1 MSMATKQPE
10 TQNGP
15 PQPPSFGPFLLAAVA
30 FAFMA
35 SAFIYHNPFA
45 NQGALNASGNA
56 NINQANRAASQGD
69 FKGEEN
75 ILRSLAQK
83 GNADAQYRLGRIYEM
98 GLIDGEPNFQEAKNW
113 FEKASDQ
120 GVVKAK
126 AELGHLY
133 LNGVGVLQN
142 FDKARNLLEEASADG
157 NPKAQFDL
165 ARMWQNGWG
174 GEKNAAMAYAYY
186 EFAARQDFKPAVK
199 ARDTLLASLSPTEV
213 SEAQTL
219 LKKLESQQGG
229 QSGKNQPATESGQT
243 QSGKQAEG

>member
-15 PQPPSFGPFLLAAVA
+15 PEPPSFGPFLLAAVA

-45 NQGALNASGNA
+45 NQQFLNASA
-56 NINQANRAASQGD
+56 STNIKEANRAASQGD
-69 FKGEEN
+69 FKGEES
-75 ILRSLAQK
+75 ILRSLAEN

-98 GLIDGEPNFQEAKNW
+98 GLIDGEPNFQEAKTW

-126 AELGHLY
+126 VELGHLY
-133 LNGVGVLQN
+133 LDGVGVLQN

-157 NPKAQFDL
+157 NAKAQFDL

-199 ARDTLLASLSPTEV
+199 ARDTLLASLNPTKV
-213 SEAQTL
+213 SEAQSL
-219 LKKLESQQGG
+219 LRKLESQQ
-229 QSGKNQPATESGQT
+229 SGENGKKRSATENNQA

>member
-15 PQPPSFGPFLLAAVA
+15 PEPPSFGPFLLAAVA

-45 NQGALNASGNA
+45 NQQFLNASTRT
-56 NINQANRAASQGD
+56 NIKEANRAASQGD
-69 FKGEEN
+69 FKGEES
-75 ILRSLAQK
+75 ILQSLAEH

-98 GLIDGEPNFQEAKNW
+98 GLIDGERNFQEAKRW
-113 FEKASDQ
+113 FEKASEQ

-133 LNGVGVLQN
+133 LDGVGVLQN

-157 NPKAQFDL
+157 NAKAQFDL

-199 ARDTLLASLSPTEV
+199 ARDSLLAKLSPTKV

-219 LKKLESQQGG
+219 LKKLESQQGDGNG
-229 QSGKNQPATESGQT
+229 QSQSATGNSPTKPA
-243 QSGKQAEG
+243 KQAEG